1 MPGES
6 SAYGDQHQIFG
17 PYMRRRDFIC
27 VLSGVVALPLTARA
41 QQPEKS
47 YRVAY
52 LALLPGEDT
61 TLAKPFLERL
71 QELGYHEGKNITLLY
86 RSADGRP
93 ERLPEL
99 AVELVQARPDI
110 LVTGFGTLAAKAA
123 KGATS
128 SIPVV
133 FTMVGDPVGAGLV
146 VSLGRPG
153 ANVTGFSDLASEF
166 AAKRLQLLQ
175 NLIPGQKLI
184 AVLGNPDTPFTALA
198 LKQVQTAA
206 AANHQPLAVFEA
218 RDLGEIS
225 ASIGAAIKAG
235 AAGLMT
241 LDDPLLLGARQ
252 QIVKLLA
259 DAGLPAI
266 YGLKD
271 YVEANGLMS
280 YSMDRVQ
287 MCRRA
292 ADYVDRILKGA
303 APADLPVEQP
313 TKFELTIN
321 LKTAK
326 ALGIDVPPSMLAI
339 ADEVIE

>member
-1 MPGES
+1 
-6 SAYGDQHQIFG
+6 
-17 PYMRRRDFIC
+17 MRRRDFIC
-27 VLSGVVALPLTARA
+27 VLSGAVALPLTAGA
-41 QQPEKS
+41 QQREKS

-61 TLAKPFLERL
+61 TLAKPFLARL
-71 QELGYHEGKNITLLY
+71 QELGYNEGKNITLVY

-93 ERLPEL
+93 ERLPEI
-99 AVELVQARPDI
+99 AAELVKAMPDI

-123 KGATS
+123 KGATD

-133 FTMVGDPVGAGLV
+133 FTMVGDPIGAGLV
-146 VSLGRPG
+146 VSLSRPG

-198 LKQVQTAA
+198 LQQVKTAA
-206 AANHQPLAVFEA
+206 AANHQPLAIFEA
-218 RDLGEIS
+218 RNLGEVS
-225 ASIGAAIKAG
+225 ASIEAAIKSG

-241 LDDPLLLGARQ
+241 LDDPLLLSAKQ

-259 DAGLPAI
+259 DARLPAV
-266 YGLKD
+266 YGLKE

-280 YSMDRVQ
+280 YSMDRLQ

-303 APADLPVEQP
+303 VPADLPVEQP

-326 ALGIDVPPSMLAI
+326 ALGIDIPPSLLAI

>member
-1 MPGES
+1 
-6 SAYGDQHQIFG
+6 
-17 PYMRRRDFIC
+17 MRRRDFIC
-27 VLSGVVALPLTARA
+27 VLSGAVALPLTAGA
-41 QQPEKS
+41 QQREKS

-61 TLAKPFLERL
+61 TLAKPFLARL
-71 QELGYHEGKNITLLY
+71 QELGYNEGKNITLVY

-99 AVELVQARPDI
+99 AAELVQAVPDV

-123 KGATS
+123 KGATN

-133 FTMVGDPVGAGLV
+133 FTMVGDPIGAGLV
-146 VSLGRPG
+146 VSLSRPG

-166 AAKRLQLLQ
+166 ATKRLQLLQ
-175 NLIPGQKLI
+175 NLFPDQKLI

-206 AANHQPLAVFEA
+206 AANHQPLAIFEA
-218 RDLGEIS
+218 RNPGEVS
-225 ASIGAAIKAG
+225 ASIQAAIKSG

-241 LDDPLLLGARQ
+241 LDDPLLLSARQ

-259 DAGLPAI
+259 DARLPAV
-266 YGLKD
+266 YGLRE

-292 ADYVDRILKGA
+292 ADYVDRILRGA
-303 APADLPVEQP
+303 VPADLPVEQP

-321 LKTAK
+321 LKAAK
-326 ALGIDVPPSMLAI
+326 ALGIDIPPSLLAI

>member
-1 MPGES
+1 
-6 SAYGDQHQIFG
+6 
-17 PYMRRRDFIC
+17 MRRRDFIV
-27 VLSGVVALPLTARA
+27 VLSGAVALPLTAGA
-41 QQPEKS
+41 QQPGRS
-47 YRVAY
+47 YRIAY

-71 QELGYHEGKNITLLY
+71 QELGYNEGKNITLAY

-93 ERLPEL
+93 ERLPQL
-99 AVELVQARPDI
+99 AAELVQARPDV
-110 LVTGFGTLAAKAA
+110 LVTGFGTLVAKAA
-123 KGATS
+123 MGATTT
-128 SIPVV
+128 IPVV
-133 FTMVGDPVGAGLV
+133 FSMVGDPIGAGLV
-146 VSLGRPG
+146 VSLSRPG

-166 AAKRLQLLQ
+166 ASKRLQLLQ

-198 LKQVQTAA
+198 LKQVKTAA

-218 RDLGEIS
+218 RNLDEVS
-225 ASIGAAIKAG
+225 ASIEAAIKSG

-241 LDDPLLLGARQ
+241 LDDPLLLSAKQ
-252 QIVKLLA
+252 QIIKLLA
-259 DAGLPAI
+259 DARLPAI
-266 YGLKD
+266 YGLRD

-280 YSMDRVQ
+280 YSMDRRQ

-292 ADYVDRILKGA
+292 ADYVDKILKGA
-303 APADLPVEQP
+303 VPADLPVEQP

-326 ALGIDVPPSMLAI
+326 ALGIDIPPSLLAI

>member
-1 MPGES
+1 V
-6 SAYGDQHQIFG
+6 
-17 PYMRRRDFIC
+17 RRRDFIY
-27 VLSGVVALPLTARA
+27 VLSGAVVLPSTAGA
-41 QQPEKS
+41 QQPARI

-71 QELGYHEGKNITLLY
+71 KELGYNEGKNLTLAYL
-86 RSADGRP
+86 SADGRP
-93 ERLPEL
+93 ERLPQL
-99 AVELVQARPDI
+99 AAELVQARPDV

-123 KGATS
+123 IGATAT
-128 SIPVV
+128 IPVV
-133 FTMVGDPVGAGLV
+133 FTMVGDPIGAGLV
-146 VSLGRPG
+146 VSLSRPG

-166 AAKRLQLLQ
+166 ATKRLQLLQ

-198 LKQVQTAA
+198 LKQVKTAA
-206 AANHQPLAVFEA
+206 AANQQPLAFFEA
-218 RDLGEIS
+218 RNLDEVS
-225 ASIGAAIKAG
+225 ASIAAAIKIG

-241 LDDPLLLGARQ
+241 LDDPLLLSARQ
-252 QIVKLLA
+252 QIIKLLA
-259 DAGLPAI
+259 DARLPAI
-266 YGLKD
+266 YGLRD
-271 YVEANGLMS
+271 YVEADGLMS
-280 YSMDRVQ
+280 YSMDRLQ

-313 TKFELTIN
+313 TKFVLTLN

-326 ALGIDVPPSMLAI
+326 ALGIDIPPSLLAI